1 MTLTIH
7 RMVVN
12 IVEEFIE
19 RVPEVLEEA
28 GDIYDL
34 LDGCVENWQPV
45 MNNEIISAWT
55 SANMYD
61 TEHSYADD
69 IIGKMS
75 EVIEE
80 ESREKATEQLRR
92 QGYDV

>member
-7 RMVVN
+7 KMVMG

-34 LDGCVENWQPV
+34 LDGCVENWQPC

-55 SANMYD
+55 SAIMYD
-61 TEHSYADD
+61 ASESYADD
-69 IIGKMS
+69 IIGKMR

-80 ESREKATEQLRR
+80 ESRDEAVEQLRQ